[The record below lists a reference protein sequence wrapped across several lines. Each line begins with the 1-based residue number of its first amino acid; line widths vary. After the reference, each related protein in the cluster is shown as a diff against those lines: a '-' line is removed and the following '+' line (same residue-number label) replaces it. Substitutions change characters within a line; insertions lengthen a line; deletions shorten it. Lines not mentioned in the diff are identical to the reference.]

1 MRRIDQVDLYIDA
14 DESRFIQSCIENR
27 WLTEGPRAEELAA
40 RLAEFF
46 RTHCVTFAPNGTL
59 GLFLCLKVLDLPP
72 DSEIIIPSFT
82 FYASASAAVFAGLRP
97 VYIDVDPQTFNMDVG
112 QLEQAI
118 TPRTRAIMPVHIY
131 GQACDMDPV
140 LEIARRHGLAVVEDA
155 AQAFGVTYKGRP
167 AGALGDIGIISLFS
181 DKVITSGEGCI
192 VLCAERYFDKLRLMR
207 NQGRTSSGTYVH
219 PELGMNFRITD
230 LQAAIALSQVAK
242 FSQIVGRRRVLRQRY
257 REALEG
263 VGDLSFMSVP
273 DWSSLVPFRFPILS
287 SQRTA
292 LGQHLEGQGI
302 QTRSFFC
309 PLHLQPKL
317 RQDPP
322 LSLPVSER
330 LYEEGLCL
338 PIHWHISDEDA
349 DYICAS
355 IGAFFAGP

>member
-1 MRRIDQVDLYIDA
+1 MSTWI
-14 DESRFIQSCIENR
+14 
-27 WLTEGPRAEELAA
+27 
-40 RLAEFF
+40 
-46 RTHCVTFAPNGTL
+46 
-59 GLFLCLKVLDLPP
+59 
-72 DSEIIIPSFT
+72 
-82 FYASASAAVFAGLRP
+82 
-97 VYIDVDPQTFNMDVG
+97 PQTFNMDVG
-112 QLEQAI
+112 QIEQAI
-118 TPRTRAIMPVHIY
+118 TPHTRAIMPVHIY

-140 LEIARRHGLAVVEDA
+140 LEIAQRRGLAVLEDA

-167 AGALGDIGIISLFS
+167 AGTLGDMGIISLFS

-192 VLCAERYFDKLRLMR
+192 VLSAERHFDRLRLMR
-207 NQGRTSSGTYVH
+207 NQGRSSSGTYVH

-230 LQAAIALSQVAK
+230 LQAAITLSQVAK
-242 FSQIVGRRRVLRQRY
+242 FSQIVGRRRVLWQRY
-257 REALEG
+257 RKGLEG
-263 VGDLSFMSVP
+263 VGDLRFMSVP
-273 DWSSLVPFRFPILS
+273 EWSNLVPFRFPVLS

-338 PIHWHISDEDA
+338 PIHWHVSDDDV
-349 DYICAS
+349 DYICDS
-355 IGAFFAGP
+355 IRAFFAGP